1 MQRVEP
7 KARNIRVFRLPGRLQ
22 QLQDTHALPRAIGAD
37 AARLAGEEGGGSF
50 RFRRACAAA
59 IPLGFLRQYQP
70 EARMLHRVKDLS
82 PEQKLAVEALLG
94 RSMAED
100 ESVSVKALTPPR
112 IQASRLSPESR
123 QAALERLNRYFE
135 RLDGNRRPMTDADEE
150 AVITEALRSARPG
163 FSPIE

>member
-1 MQRVEP
+1 
-7 KARNIRVFRLPGRLQ
+7 
-22 QLQDTHALPRAIGAD
+22 
-37 AARLAGEEGGGSF
+37 
-50 RFRRACAAA
+50 
-59 IPLGFLRQYQP
+59 
-70 EARMLHRVKDLS
+70 MLHRVKDLS